1 MLAAMNSFT
10 IRTLMHDPNVFPDPL
25 EYKPERYLKNGRL
38 DPTVRSPTV
47 AAFGFGRR

>member
-1 MLAAMNSFT
+1 MNSFT
-10 IRTLMHDPNVFPDPL
+10 IRTLMHDSNVFPDPL
-25 EYKPERYLKNGRL
+25 EYKPERYLENGRL

>member
-1 MLAAMNSFT
+1 
-10 IRTLMHDPNVFPDPL
+10 MHDLKVFPDPL

-38 DPTVRSPTV
+38 DPRVPSSPTV